1 MSILMTA
8 LFALVLSVCLIL
20 YWPAGGRKTWFTR
33 TLPAVAL
40 TGGVIGFFANKIVP
54 GSIYVGPL
62 PIDFFVGW
70 MVPCLVLYLI
80 ADERSQQAYRVDLY
94 AEHAETI
101 LLRWFNQLP
110 EGSQITRSMIERRLE
125 MGDKEALVYK
135 FILDSIAE
143 IGHAIVISTGVT
155 YELGMSATSTNYTI
169 HQIEYED
176 VAGEE
181 GRSSYK
187 RRAAKQYEN
196 WRRPLPKAIPH
207 W

>member
-8 LFALVLSVCLIL
+8 SFALGLSVCLIL
-20 YWPAGGRKTWFTR
+20 YWPGGGRKTWFTR

-40 TGGVIGFFANKIVP
+40 TGGVIGFVVSKIVS

-62 PIDFFVGW
+62 PVDFFVGW
-70 MVPCLVLYLI
+70 VVPFLVLYLI
-80 ADERSQQAYRVDLY
+80 ANERSQQAYRVYLY
-94 AEHAETI
+94 AEDAEAI
-101 LLRWFNQLP
+101 LLRWFKQLP
-110 EGSQITRSMIERRLE
+110 EGSQITRRMIERRLE
-125 MGDKEALVYK
+125 MGDKDALVYK

-155 YELGMSATSTNYTI
+155 SELGMSATSTNYTI

-176 VAGEE
+176 VAGED
-181 GRSSYK
+181 GRSSYY

-196 WRRPLPKAIPH
+196 WRRPSPKAIPH